1 MRASRISPAL
11 FRLGAFDSLPLMF
24 AIIPFGIIWG
34 AVAAAAGLNLLQTVM
49 MSVTV
54 LAGASQLASVEIL
67 KSDAPILVAIIAG
80 AAVNLRFL
88 LYSASMAPS
97 WRGAPFGLQ
106 ATAAYMLFDQP
117 YGLCAVRY
125 PRQPQETPVERL
137 SYFLGTGAAF
147 TLVWH
152 VASAL
157 GWAVGARIPMD
168 WGVDFIVPLSFLAIF
183 APALRDKPSWFALIV
198 ASGAA
203 LLLRGLP
210 YGLGPL
216 VAAGVG
222 VAAGIWSENRLSGKE
237 SRS

>member
-1 MRASRISPAL
+1 
-11 FRLGAFDSLPLMF
+11 MF

-34 AVAAAAGLNLLQTVM
+34 AVAAAAGLDLLQTVM

-54 LAGASQLASVEIL
+54 LAGASQLASVELL
-67 KSDAPILVAIIAG
+67 KSDAPILVAVVAG

-88 LYSASMAPS
+88 LYSASMAPY
-97 WRGAPFGLQ
+97 WRGAPFRTQ
-106 ATAAYMLFDQP
+106 AAAAYMLFDQP

-137 SYFLGTGAAF
+137 AYFLGSAVAF

-157 GWAVGARIPMD
+157 GWSVGARIPMD

-198 ASGAA
+198 AAGSA

-216 VAAGVG
+216 VAAGIG
-222 VAAGIWSENRLSGKE
+222 VAAGIWSESRLAGKE
-237 SRS
+237 ARS

>member
-1 MRASRISPAL
+1 MTRTPTRDL
-11 FRLGAFDSLPLMF
+11 FWRGVLGGAPLIF
-24 AIIPFGIIWG
+24 AIVPFGIIWG
-34 AVAAAAGLNLLQTVM
+34 AVAASAGMTLLQTVM

-54 LAGASQLASVEIL
+54 LAGASQLASVELL
-67 KSDAPILVAIIAG
+67 KSQAPILVAIFAG
-80 AAVNLRFL
+80 AAINLRFL
-88 LYSASMAPS
+88 LYSASMAPY
-97 WRGAPFGLQ
+97 WRGAPFGMQ

-125 PRQPQETPVERL
+125 PNHPQETPTERL
-137 SYFLGTGAAF
+137 AYFLGSAVFF
-147 TLVWH
+147 TTLWH
-152 VASAL
+152 AASAA
-157 GWAVGARIPMD
+157 GWMVGARIPMD

-198 ASGAA
+198 ASGLA

-216 VAAGVG
+216 VAAGIG
-222 VAAGIWSENRLSGKE
+222 VAAGIWSESRLTKQE